1 MPLDCEEEFVC
12 LGSVKDNKRTGLLWV
27 MPELVYSGK

>member
-1 MPLDCEEEFVC
+1 MPLNCEEEFVG
-12 LGSVKDNKRTGLLWV
+12 LSSVKDNQRTVLLWV